1 MRKQELLKSLTRRV
15 EIACGFRQ
23 SCQHVVHLTEKEHK
37 RERQKPSK
45 GSHQMKIKLT
55 RSSNVTYFCVG
66 IFLSWHPGCYSLAP
80 RQSPWWEGQV
90 NHNFLFTLIDGT
102 LSWWRICTQRVQK
115 YLLPQLV
122 CRPSMHSGKT
132 SRKKANK
139 ADCLRMASDSFRLLL
154 TMLWP
159 FTAMMMSP
167 YRMRFFSSAEPFEP
181 FGNWR

>member
-1 MRKQELLKSLTRRV
+1 MY
-15 EIACGFRQ
+15 Q
-23 SCQHVVHLTEKEHK
+23 SCTSKKKEQKNFQKRSWASEK
-37 RERQKPSK
+37 REPKSN
-45 GSHQMKIKLT
+45 L
-55 RSSNVTYFCVG
+55 RSLNVTYFCVG

-154 TMLWP
+154 TMLWS

-167 YRMRFFSSAEPFEP
+167 YWMRFFSSAEPFEP